1 MCRILILVGVV
12 VTILTAIRAGVSWF
26 VSVVRV
32 SQLGAE
38 DGLRGCAGH
47 GGGGGEGGHVR

>member
-26 VSVVRV
+26 VSVVRF
-32 SQLGAE
+32 SQLGAK